1 MHGNG
6 GATITLHEHPDPV
19 RPCLCASA
27 TNNTKPETST
37 AEMAAGSSSC
47 SPVLLLALLLAV
59 SAGAGAGAGEAS
71 TPALDQV
78 CGRLGS
84 YYVTPSLCISA
95 LCADASTST
104 STCRAARDAPAVAA
118 LAARLAADN
127 ATAARDSIQAAVFS
141 PSSSSSSS
149 ATAAAAAARS
159 CLQLYAG
166 AVPALR
172 WAARAV
178 AAGRYRGAREVLQ
191 ATQYVAA
198 GCEGIAGDAAAALP
212 RENDGFADMA
222 FVAHA
227 VVASMSAD

>member
-1 MHGNG
+1 
-6 GATITLHEHPDPV
+6 
-19 RPCLCASA
+19 
-27 TNNTKPETST
+27 
-37 AEMAAGSSSC
+37 MAAGSSSC
-47 SPVLLLALLLAV
+47 SPVLLLLLFLA
-59 SAGAGAGAGEAS
+59 SAGAGAGEAS
-71 TPALDQV
+71 TTSTSTSAPALDQV

-84 YYVTPSLCISA
+84 YYVTPSLCFSA
-95 LCADASTST
+95 LCADASSP
-104 STCRAARDAPAVAA
+104 CRAARDAPAVAA

-127 ATAARDSIQAAVFS
+127 ATAARDSIEAVFS
-141 PSSSSSSS
+141 PSSSTSSSP
-149 ATAAAAAARS
+149 AAAAAAAARS

-191 ATQYVAA
+191 AAQYVAA
-198 GCEGIAGDAAAALP
+198 GCDGIAGDAAAALP

-227 VVASMSAD
+227 VVASMSTD

>member
-1 MHGNG
+1 
-6 GATITLHEHPDPV
+6 
-19 RPCLCASA
+19 
-27 TNNTKPETST
+27 
-37 AEMAAGSSSC
+37 MAAGSSSC
-47 SPVLLLALLLAV
+47 SPVVLLLLLLFLA
-59 SAGAGAGAGEAS
+59 SAGAGAGEAS
-71 TPALDQV
+71 TTSTSAPAPALDQV

-84 YYVTPSLCISA
+84 YYVTPSLCFSA
-95 LCADASTST
+95 LCADASAP
-104 STCRAARDAPAVAA
+104 CRAARDAPAVAA

-127 ATAARDSIQAAVFS
+127 ATAARDSIEAVFFT
-141 PSSSSSSS
+141 SSSSSS
-149 ATAAAAAARS
+149 ATASATAAAARS

-191 ATQYVAA
+191 AAQYVAA
-198 GCEGIAGDAAAALP
+198 GCEGIAGDALP

>member
-1 MHGNG
+1 
-6 GATITLHEHPDPV
+6 
-19 RPCLCASA
+19 
-27 TNNTKPETST
+27 
-37 AEMAAGSSSC
+37 MAAGSSSC
-47 SPVLLLALLLAV
+47 SPVLLLLLLFLA
-59 SAGAGAGAGEAS
+59 SAGAGAGEAS
-71 TPALDQV
+71 TTSTSTSAPALDQV

-84 YYVTPSLCISA
+84 YYVTPSLCFSA
-95 LCADASTST
+95 LCADASSP
-104 STCRAARDAPAVAA
+104 CRAARDAPAVAA

-127 ATAARDSIQAAVFS
+127 ATAARDSIEAVFS
-141 PSSSSSSS
+141 PSSSTSSSP
-149 ATAAAAAARS
+149 AAAAAAAARS

-191 ATQYVAA
+191 AAQYVAA

-227 VVASMSAD
+227 VVASMSTD

>member
-1 MHGNG
+1 
-6 GATITLHEHPDPV
+6 
-19 RPCLCASA
+19 
-27 TNNTKPETST
+27 
-37 AEMAAGSSSC
+37 
-47 SPVLLLALLLAV
+47 
-59 SAGAGAGAGEAS
+59 
-71 TPALDQV
+71 
-78 CGRLGS
+78 
-84 YYVTPSLCISA
+84 
-95 LCADASTST
+95 
-104 STCRAARDAPAVAA
+104 VAA
-118 LAARLAADN
+118 LAARLVADN
-127 ATAARDSIQAAVFS
+127 ATAARDSIEAVFS
-141 PSSSSSSS
+141 PSSSSTSS

-191 ATQYVAA
+191 AAQYVAA
-198 GCEGIAGDAAAALP
+198 GCDGIAGDAAAALP

>member
-1 MHGNG
+1 
-6 GATITLHEHPDPV
+6 
-19 RPCLCASA
+19 
-27 TNNTKPETST
+27 
-37 AEMAAGSSSC
+37 MAAGSSSC
-47 SPVLLLALLLAV
+47 SPVLLLLLLLLA
-59 SAGAGAGAGEAS
+59 SAGAGAGEAS
-71 TPALDQV
+71 TSTSAPALDQV

-84 YYVTPSLCISA
+84 YYVTPSLCFSA
-95 LCADASTST
+95 LCADASSP
-104 STCRAARDAPAVAA
+104 CRAARDAPAVAA
-118 LAARLAADN
+118 LAARLVADN
-127 ATAARDSIQAAVFS
+127 ATAARDSIEAVFS
-141 PSSSSSSS
+141 PSSSSTSS

-191 ATQYVAA
+191 AAQYVAA
-198 GCEGIAGDAAAALP
+198 GCDGIAGDAAAALP

>member
-1 MHGNG
+1 
-6 GATITLHEHPDPV
+6 
-19 RPCLCASA
+19 
-27 TNNTKPETST
+27 
-37 AEMAAGSSSC
+37 MAAESPSC
-47 SPVLLLALLLAV
+47 SPVLLLAILLAA
-59 SAGAGAGAGEAS
+59 SAGAAAREAS
-71 TPALDQV
+71 TTSAPAPALDQV

-84 YYVTPSLCISA
+84 YYVTPSLCASA
-95 LCADASTST
+95 LCADASSP
-104 STCRAARDAPAVAA
+104 CRAARDAPAVAV

-127 ATAARDSIQAAVFS
+127 ATAARDSIEAVFS

-149 ATAAAAAARS
+149 SATDGGGGSATPATTAARS

-191 ATQYVAA
+191 AAQYVAA

-212 RENDGFADMA
+212 RENGGFAAMA

-227 VVASMSAD
+227 VVASMSTD

>member
-1 MHGNG
+1 
-6 GATITLHEHPDPV
+6 
-19 RPCLCASA
+19 
-27 TNNTKPETST
+27 
-37 AEMAAGSSSC
+37 MAAGSSSC
-47 SPVLLLALLLAV
+47 SPVLLLLLFLA
-59 SAGAGAGAGEAS
+59 SAGAGAGEAS
-71 TPALDQV
+71 TTSTSTSASALNQV

-84 YYVTPSLCISA
+84 YYVTPSLCFSA
-95 LCADASTST
+95 LCADASSP
-104 STCRAARDAPAVAA
+104 CRAARDAPAVAA

-127 ATAARDSIQAAVFS
+127 ATAARDSIEAVFFT
-141 PSSSSSSS
+141 SSSSSS
-149 ATAAAAAARS
+149 ATASATAAAARS

-191 ATQYVAA
+191 AAQYVAA

-227 VVASMSAD
+227 VVASMSTG

>member
-1 MHGNG
+1 
-6 GATITLHEHPDPV
+6 
-19 RPCLCASA
+19 
-27 TNNTKPETST
+27 
-37 AEMAAGSSSC
+37 MAAGSSSC
-47 SPVLLLALLLAV
+47 SPVLLLLLLFLA
-59 SAGAGAGAGEAS
+59 SSGAGAGAGEAS
-71 TPALDQV
+71 TTSTSAPVPAPASALDQV

-84 YYVTPSLCISA
+84 YYVTPSLCESA
-95 LCADASTST
+95 LCADPSAP
-104 STCRAARDAPAVAA
+104 CRAARDAPAVAA

-127 ATAARDSIQAAVFS
+127 ATAARDSIEAVFF
-141 PSSSSSSS
+141 PSSSSSS
-149 ATAAAAAARS
+149 AAAAAQS

-191 ATQYVAA
+191 AAQYVAA
-198 GCEGIAGDAAAALP
+198 GCEGIAGDAAAQLP
-212 RENDGFADMA
+212 RENGGFADMA